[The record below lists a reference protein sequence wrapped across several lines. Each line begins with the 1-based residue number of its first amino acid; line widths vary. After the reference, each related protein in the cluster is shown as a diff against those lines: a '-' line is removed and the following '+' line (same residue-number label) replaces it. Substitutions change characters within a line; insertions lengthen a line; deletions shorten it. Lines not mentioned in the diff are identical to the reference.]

1 MIKVLSLL
9 SLLLLI
15 LPSLLMGFN
24 SNIKSLSL
32 LSKTLTLSHQYRSS
46 LYRLYSTTTNN
57 NDDNNNKCKIVFLGT
72 PDVAAES
79 LQIFI
84 DESKKSNLYNVVAV
98 VTQPP
103 APAGNI
109 IITIIYIIIIFTII
123 IFNNYHYH
131 YHYF

>member
-24 SNIKSLSL
+24 TNIKSLSL
-32 LSKTLTLSHQYRSS
+32 LSKTLTLSHQFRSS
-46 LYRLYSTTTNN
+46 LYRLYSTTTTNN
-57 NDDNNNKCKIVFLGT
+57 NDDDNNKCKIVFLGT

-131 YHYF
+131 YL

>member
-9 SLLLLI
+9 LLLLI

-24 SNIKSLSL
+24 TNIKSLSL

-57 NDDNNNKCKIVFLGT
+57 NKCKIVFLGT

-84 DESKKSNLYNVVAV
+84 DESKQSNLYNVVAV

-123 IFNNYHYH
+123 IFNNYNYHYH
-131 YHYF
+131 YHYL